1 MVSETF
7 REDLWKLTT
16 LVRIFNHFIRIK
28 LNKLYQIDRNTYC
41 IRLLPIQIFIAPD
54 EIFLFRFPSF
64 LPSIY
69 SLLLCSFSSPIFLLL
84 TLIFLLSY
92 TYWISTLA
100 VESLKFIIVY
110 LIKMN
115 ATSYFFLHFCPS
127 NPNIIIKESVRGASK
142 S

>member
-1 MVSETF
+1 MTIPYEEWDNAKQKSVTWCRRNALLCLNGVMVSETF

-64 LPSIY
+64 LLFILSSFAPSHLPSFFCSPLFFCYHTHIE
-69 SLLLCSFSSPIFLLL
+69 SLLLQ
-84 TLIFLLSY
+84 
-92 TYWISTLA
+92 
-100 VESLKFIIVY
+100 
-110 LIKMN
+110 
-115 ATSYFFLHFCPS
+115 
-127 NPNIIIKESVRGASK
+127 
-142 S
+142 